1 MTTPAPLGALRH
13 RLTLERAATAADGST
28 TWTAAGTVLAAIEPR
43 GGASAEAGGGL
54 TGRVTHRIEMRW
66 RSDVSSRDRLRLGD
80 RIFRIHAARDLDER
94 HARLIV
100 EAEEENR

>member
-13 RLTLERAATAADGST
+13 RLTIERAATTSDGST
-28 TWTAAGTVLAAIEPR
+28 TWTASGTVLAAIEPR

-66 RSDVSSRDRLRLGD
+66 RSDLTSRDRLRLGD
-80 RIFRIHAARDLDER
+80 RIFRIHSTRDLDER
-94 HARLIV
+94 RARLIV
-100 EAEEENR
+100 DAEEENR